1 MRIERNF
8 DFTVQETDIS
18 GSKLRVDAFL
28 AARITELSRS
38 ALTGD
43 DCVILI
49 NDKKAKKSDK
59 VSVGDRVE
67 LTYIADVFEKVEA
80 EDIPLDV
87 LYEDSDML
95 VINKAQGMVVH
106 PGAGNTHGT
115 IVNALAFRYGE
126 AFINEMADECDVS
139 RPGIVHRLDKDTSG
153 VMVIA
158 LNSRAHANLSEQFQ
172 SHDIEKWY
180 YAFCDGIFPN
190 HCGDIECILARDR
203 NDRKLFAPVRE
214 QKEYIIQGGLTGKNA
229 EAIINEVYH
238 DPKYRAGG
246 MFGGRSDGKWSKS
259 YYEVVRQLPQAA
271 LVKVRIFTGRT
282 HQIRVHMKY
291 IGHPVIGDVMY
302 NNRLSRFPGESLMLH
317 SAVLNITHPTTGE
330 PMHFEAPLPPRFGA
344 LEEKLRNS

>member
-1 MRIERNF
+1 MRIERSY
-8 DFTVQETDIS
+8 DLTVEEADLS
-18 GSKLRVDAFL
+18 GAKLRVDAFL
-28 AARITELSRS
+28 AQRITELSRS

-43 DCVILI
+43 ECSILI
-49 NDKKAKKSDK
+49 NGKKAKKSDK
-59 VSVGDRVE
+59 VALGDRVE
-67 LTYIADVFEKVEA
+67 LSYVADVFEKVEP
-80 EDIPLDV
+80 EDIELDV

-115 IVNALAFRYGE
+115 IVNALAYRYGQD
-126 AFINEMADECDVS
+126 FIDQMADECDIS

-158 LNSRAHANLSEQFQ
+158 LNPRAHAALSEQFQ
-172 SHDIEKWY
+172 NREIEKYY
-180 YAFCDGIFPN
+180 YAFCDGIFQN
-190 HCGDIECILARDR
+190 HEDDIECMIARDR

-214 QKEYIIQGGLTGKNA
+214 QREYIIQGGLSAKRTA
-229 EAIINEVYH
+229 EIENEVYN
-238 DPKYRAGG
+238 DPKYRIGG
-246 MFGGRSDGKWSKS
+246 SLDRVQGKYSKS
-259 YYEVVRQLPQAA
+259 HYEVVRQLPQAA

-302 NNRLSRFPGESLMLH
+302 NNRLSRFPGEPLMLH
-317 SAVLNITHPTTGE
+317 SAILEIAHPTTGE
-330 PMHFEAPLPPRFGA
+330 MMRFEAPLPERFKV